1 MGIKERR
8 DVEKAEMKQ
17 KIMTAAIEIIEQEG
31 YEKLSIRKIAS
42 RIEYS
47 PTTIISIIRIR
58 RRSSKI
64 WPKSSTAR

>member
-31 YEKLSIRKIAS
+31 YEKLSIRK
-42 RIEYS
+42 
-47 PTTIISIIRIR
+47 
-58 RRSSKI
+58 
-64 WPKSSTAR
+64 